1 MAPPSVPQ
9 AMRLTWTS
17 LPRAIQPAPHVRAVL
32 LRSSRQIFPPASPA
46 HAAALP
52 ASISPVAQS
61 FPQSPARLHF
71 SPAPT
76 VPLPNPSH
84 ARFFAAEQSKYSR
97 APFPVAPK
105 IVRTRTRTSPALSA
119 SSHAANAPAAL
130 AHPASAKTPSPA
142 VARSALCFSSPL
154 PTGSIVHLVTGEV
167 SSHKNKPGRRISRQ
181 PGKFRLLV
189 VCSRC

>member
-1 MAPPSVPQ
+1 MAPPSAPQ

-52 ASISPVAQS
+52 ASISPAAQS
-61 FPQSPARLHF
+61 FPQSPAHLHF

-84 ARFFAAEQSKYSR
+84 ARFAAAELSKYSR
-97 APFPVAPK
+97 APFPTAPK
-105 IVRTRTRTSPALSA
+105 NARTRTRTSPGLSA
-119 SSHAANAPAAL
+119 SSRAATAPDAPA
-130 AHPASAKTPSPA
+130 HQASAKTPSPA
-142 VARSALCFSSPL
+142 AAHSALCFSSPL
-154 PTGSIVHLVTGEV
+154 STGSIVHLVPARSFFLQNQTGPA
-167 SSHKNKPGRRISRQ
+167 HFAP
-181 PGKFRLLV
+181 
-189 VCSRC
+189 

>member
-1 MAPPSVPQ
+1 MPPPSAPQ
-9 AMRLTWTS
+9 AALPTWTS
-17 LPRAIQPAPHVRAVL
+17 LLRAIQPAPHVRAVP
-32 LRSSRQIFPPASPA
+32 LRSSRQIFPATSPA
-46 HAAALP
+46 HASALP

-154 PTGSIVHLVTGEV
+154 PTGSIVHPAHQRFL
-167 SSHKNKPGRRISRQ
+167 SR
-181 PGKFRLLV
+181 
-189 VCSRC
+189 